1 MTRHN
6 LASHISWLLSNENTP
21 PVGVPAIASNHS
33 AVAAEVSYAG
43 LAEEDT
49 NQPISRTSVN
59 PPVTQSVNVGQG
71 FQRPALPSTDSQNPR
86 VRDQTKSV
94 VEESMG
100 RLSSTSRSTRPGL
113 VIQNQLAT
121 PASTTG
127 SSSLTQ
133 GYATFL
139 RASNGES
146 KAVKLLH
153 IPLTEFVQ
161 ARHLQGPSSDCH
173 RISQDP
179 CKPHRRPNRH
189 PVRRQSSDSTMSN
202 RWILL
207 GIMMFMQNKLHLVQ
221 AVQKCLGYPRLYG
234 LRKQH
239 GGRSLSN
246 LLSLVQRLERSVR
259 AMKYLR
265 DL

>member
-33 AVAAEVSYAG
+33 TVAAEVSYAG

-49 NQPISRTSVN
+49 NQPIPRASIN
-59 PPVTQSVNVGQG
+59 PPVAQSVNVGQG

-139 RASNGES
+139 RASNGEF
-146 KAVKLLH
+146 KAVRLLH
-153 IPLTEFVQ
+153 IPPTDLCRHAIFK
-161 ARHLQGPSSDCH
+161 ARRATAIEYHKTRANTTDAQTDTPSDVKAQTRQC
-173 RISQDP
+173 RI
-179 CKPHRRPNRH
+179 
-189 PVRRQSSDSTMSN
+189 
-202 RWILL
+202 
-207 GIMMFMQNKLHLVQ
+207 
-221 AVQKCLGYPRLYG
+221 
-234 LRKQH
+234 
-239 GGRSLSN
+239 GGS
-246 LLSLVQRLERSVR
+246 
-259 AMKYLR
+259 YWG
-265 DL
+265 